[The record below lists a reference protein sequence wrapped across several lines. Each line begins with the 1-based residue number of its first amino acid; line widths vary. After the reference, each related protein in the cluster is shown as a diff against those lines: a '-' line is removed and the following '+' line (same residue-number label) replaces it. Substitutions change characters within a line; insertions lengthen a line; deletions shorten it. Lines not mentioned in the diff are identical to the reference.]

1 MIRQVY
7 ATGYGLTFG
16 AQSRIDETI
25 KQAATASVAGNLYV
39 NRTIIGAAVRVQPF
53 VCCGCSLSAPSAP
66 FWPST
71 SFRAR

>member
-1 MIRQVY
+1 VIRQVY
-7 ATGYGLTFG
+7 ATGCGLTFG
-16 AQSRIDETI
+16 TQSRIDQTI
-25 KQAATASVAGNLYV
+25 KPATAASVAGNLYV
-39 NRTIIGAAVRVQPF
+39 NRTIIGAAVGVQPF